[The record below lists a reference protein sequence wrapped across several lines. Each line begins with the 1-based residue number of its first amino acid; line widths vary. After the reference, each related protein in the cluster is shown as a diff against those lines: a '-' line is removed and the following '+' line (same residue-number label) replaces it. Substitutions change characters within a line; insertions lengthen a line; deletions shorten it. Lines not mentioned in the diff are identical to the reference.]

1 MITNTRN
8 FSSKIITKEIKTSTL
23 KNRAFNSNETNE
35 ENLLVRDE
43 LKGIFKNGNGYCFTM
58 SQLEMIVTAL
68 KQKLSNIEFNTLKII
83 KDDFCFTITVSINR
97 KKKKQEKNSLATV

>member
-1 MITNTRN
+1 MITNSRN
-8 FSSKIITKEIKTSTL
+8 FSSKIITKEIKASTL
-23 KNRAFNSNETNE
+23 KSRVFNSNETNE

-58 SQLEMIVTAL
+58 AQLEKIVTTL
-68 KQKLSNIEFNTLKII
+68 KQKLSNVEFDTLKII
-83 KDDFCFTITVSINR
+83 KDDFCFTITVNINR